1 MWQRFE
7 LFWTAFEK
15 FALFF
20 SFLGTL
26 TGLIV
31 IAMIY
36 QGVTQPGAAVL
47 STPVPTPTPTP
58 QPTPPIDEIVGILL
72 QSLDKIQGAGTTV
85 TVPVSYTVPIL
96 LEVRIDPETVRL
108 EFVGKNKVK
117 STELAIKFSDDVGW
131 LIGQEAMITFAEG
144 EAIKVKLNVSDQIQF
159 DVPIRH
165 DVRVPISSGVDL
177 QAEIDA
183 LRAISDTWGNTFGFI
198 PGLFEDAAA
207 P

>member
-36 QGVTQPGAAVL
+36 QGMTQVEPAAL
-47 STPVPTPTPTP
+47 PTPTPTP
-58 QPTPPIDEIVGILL
+58 VPTPPIDQIIDAVL
-72 QSLDKIQGAGTTV
+72 QGFEKVQRADGTV
-85 TVPVSYTVPIL
+85 SIPISYTVPIV
-96 LEVRIDPETVRL
+96 LEIRIDPETARL
-108 EFVGKNKVK
+108 ELVGKNRVK
-117 STELAIKFSDDVGW
+117 TKDIGIKFSDDVGW
-131 LIGQEAMITFAEG
+131 LLGEEATITFAEG
-144 EAIKVKLNVSDQIQF
+144 EALKVKMDLYKKIEF

-165 DVRVPISSGVDL
+165 DVQVPLASGVDL
-177 QAEIDA
+177 AQEIDA
-183 LRAISDTWGNTFGFI
+183 LKAISGTMETTTI
-198 PGLFEDAAA
+198 VVPIVTA

>member
-36 QGVTQPGAAVL
+36 QGVTQPEPTAL
-47 STPVPTPTPTP
+47 PTPTPTP
-58 QPTPPIDEIVGILL
+58 EPTPPIDQIIDAVL
-72 QSLDKIQGAGTTV
+72 QGFEKVQQADGMVSI
-85 TVPVSYTVPIL
+85 PISYTVPIV
-96 LEVRIDPETVRL
+96 LEVRIDPEATRL
-108 EFVGKNKVK
+108 ELVGKNRVK
-117 STELAIKFSDDVGW
+117 TKDIGIKFSDDVGW
-131 LIGQEAMITFAEG
+131 LLGEEATITFAEG
-144 EAIKVKLNVSDQIQF
+144 EALKVKLELAKTIEF

-165 DVRVPISSGVDL
+165 DVRVPTSSGVDL
-177 QAEIDA
+177 TQEINA
-183 LRAISDTWGNTFGFI
+183 LRAISGAMETTTI
-198 PGLFEDAAA
+198 AVPIVTA

>member
-31 IAMIY
+31 IALIY
-36 QGVTQPGAAVL
+36 RGVTEPGPAAL
-47 STPVPTPTPTP
+47 PVPTPTPTP
-58 QPTPPIDEIVGILL
+58 EPTPPIDQIVGAVL
-72 QSLDKIQGAGTTV
+72 QGFEKIQESGETV
-85 TVPVSYTVPIL
+85 SVPISYSVPIV
-96 LEVRIDPETVRL
+96 LEVHIDPETARL

-117 STELAIKFSDDVGW
+117 TTDIAIKFGDDVGW
-131 LIGQEAMITFAEG
+131 LIGNEALITFAEG
-144 EAIKVKLNVSDQIQF
+144 EAIKVKLNLSDQIQF

-165 DVRVPISSGVDL
+165 EVRVPITSGVDL
-177 QAEIDA
+177 SQEIDA
-183 LRAISDTWGNTFGFI
+183 LEAISAPWRLVPILTPT
-198 PGLFEDAAA
+198 EAA